1 MAKRKQNDDTG
12 SNTVATP
19 DDKAARSAIF
29 LPLIEAPSVSPARQ
43 DAAPEP
49 GTADTP
55 SIVVTPAAQPESP
68 SAGEAAAASDAAV
81 DSAPAASPAWPKFR
95 MRPRHRR
102 YAMLAASVVSAA
114 AVGAVVGAAATG
126 GFYRPAPVSAAGLEE
141 NKAAQ
146 QSIARLSK
154 EIGNLKASFEAANKS
169 ANAQF
174 TKLTERL
181 SRESAEITGAIKPPQ
196 TVPAASQTSAPLPPA
211 RPAPAAEAPRRPAI
225 VTDWTIR
232 ETRDGFVYVQGHGD
246 VYQVVP
252 GAPLPGLGPV
262 EQIRRQDGR
271 WVVVTPKGIIVSMR
285 DRRYF
290 VQF

>member
-1 MAKRKQNDDTG
+1 MAKRRQNDDTG
-12 SNTVATP
+12 SDTAAKP
-19 DDKAARSAIF
+19 EDKMEHGAIF
-29 LPLIEAPSVSPARQ
+29 LPLIDAPSVSPAAQ
-43 DAAPEP
+43 DAASEP
-49 GTADTP
+49 GPGDTP
-55 SIVVTPAAQPESP
+55 SFVVTPAAGLST
-68 SAGEAAAASDAAV
+68 AGEAAAAPAADAAV
-81 DSAPAASPAWPKFR
+81 DSAPVTPPAWLKFR
-95 MRPRHRR
+95 IRPRHRR
-102 YAMLAASVVSAA
+102 YAMLAASVVVAA
-114 AVGAVVGAAATG
+114 AIGAVVGVAASG
-126 GFYRPAPVSAAGLEE
+126 GFYRPAPVSVAGLEE

-146 QSIARLSK
+146 QSIVRLSK
-154 EIGNLKASFEAANKS
+154 EIGTLKASLEAANKS

-196 TVPAASQTSAPLPPA
+196 TVPPAAQASAPLPPS

-232 ETRDGFVYVQGHGD
+232 ETRDGYVYVQGHGD

-290 VQF
+290 EQF